1 MSDWKNKK
9 LNHMNNPDMS
19 FTTLMQSYREIQ
31 ITYDAPHAKPG
42 FFFAKKADQIKTI
55 FLN

>member
-42 FFFAKKADQIKTI
+42 FFCQEGGSDKNN
-55 FLN
+55 LS